1 MKSPCL
7 LSSRA
12 PSPSMREAI
21 QGMLSMSRMGL
32 SGMQLFSRAES
43 RRQAIKAKSSLAM
56 EDEEEQLSK
65 CYQDDE
71 YGTLYLVV
79 DSFVTIWPDIDTTN
93 GGTHKLLQDIPILLS
108 LHLG

>member
-1 MKSPCL
+1 MCFC
-7 LSSRA
+7 SRA

-21 QGMLSMSRMGL
+21 QGMLSMSRGGL

-43 RRQAIKAKSSLAM
+43 RRQAIRSRSALAE

-71 YGTLYLVV
+71 FGKIVV
-79 DSFVTIWPDIDTTN
+79 YYN
-93 GGTHKLLQDIPILLS
+93 QLLAWS
-108 LHLG
+108 GYT